1 MTSVGFGALLASGT
15 FDDAGFSVD
24 LPENWAQG
32 RTAFGGLSAALCVE
46 AARRAHPDLPPL
58 RSAQFAFAGP
68 ATGRLRARTTLVRKG
83 RSAALV
89 SATLDGDAGPAAQAF
104 LTFGAPRQST
114 IAHARRV
121 SPTVPLPDRCEPFN
135 ADRRGPRFMSNFDM
149 RFAAGATLLSGGDPD
164 ITLWI
169 RHNDAVGADPVTALV
184 ALADSL
190 PPAAMTQFTAPAP
203 ISTMTWSFDV
213 FAHADPGAWH
223 LLRSESE
230 NARDG
235 YSAQAMTVW
244 DANGALLVSGRQL
257 IAVFA

>member
-1 MTSVGFGALLASGT
+1 MTLVGFGALLSSGT
-15 FDDAGFSVD
+15 FDDGIFSVD

-32 RTAFGGLSAALCVE
+32 RTAFGGLSAALCVG
-46 AARRAHPDLPPL
+46 AARRAYPGLPPL
-58 RSAQFAFAGP
+58 RSVQFAFAGP
-68 ATGRLRARTTLVRKG
+68 ATGRLRARASLVRQG

-104 LTFGAPRQST
+104 LTYGAPRPST
-114 IAHARRV
+114 IAHARRN
-121 SPTVPLPDRCEPFN
+121 PPPVPRPESCRPIEPGQI
-135 ADRRGPRFMSNFDM
+135 GPRFMSNFDM
-149 RFAAGATLLSGGDPD
+149 RPVAGGLPLSGADPD
-164 ITLWI
+164 VTFWI
-169 RHNDAVGADPVTALV
+169 RHRDAAGADPVTALT

-213 FAHADPGAWH
+213 FGHTAPDAWH

-230 NARDG
+230 IARDG

-244 DANGALLVSGRQL
+244 DADGTLLASGRQL
-257 IAVFA
+257 IAVFT